1 MQIIIQKKALIV
13 IAFQVKCCKKIITK
27 YLTIRNKQSQ
37 IQTYLQIQMSQG
49 KVRVCFLMINKQQ
62 LMQVRMYF
70 TFMIVS
76 QVTQITCTTLM
87 VTQWI
92 LSSQVKIY
100 QYLARIKYQTITSQN
115 IQFNQ
120 SVNMTCHSIKLA
132 LTLQQVYKIL
142 FIYTILL
149 KQCQQNQTSCKCS
162 NKARQYTPSQP
173 YRALFFQFYLIK
185 FIYKMMKMICKF
197 LLFQIKVCKS
207 SINLILH
214 NTFFY
219 LARIVVKLFLFMMEL
234 TLLFMT
240 QIYYN
245 LFAKA
250 LLSIMILFYC
260 YMHKSKLQQCKIVR
274 QVYSIWIQ
282 CKQLNNYKI
291 LIFQIQ
297 KNSITITYYKSS
309 SLNKRIIKQIQFLVL
324 ILTLD
329 KQNKSQTQ
337 TAKQIKIIYL
347 FNFNIFKNQFKQEL
361 VIILNDMKTNTFYS
375 ITPNGL
381 NKISL
386 FVEKYDFYQITFD
399 DNEYPYCDFDMDRNT
414 MYLMAYYC
422 IIRNQYFIQIIN
434 ILNNS
439 IQLNYSETGYDY
451 YDLTIIPLI
460 NINSIAVIK
469 KIGFKIVDLTLQIS
483 IFDLNFS
490 TKNQSYLKFNFFHYL
505 EDTKQIIY
513 SYDNTVEV
521 HQYNSSGFNKVC
533 QFSCDASQVFTD
545 FINIQ
550 KQEDIIY
557 LLSKSTQV
565 EIFIPLIQIIYQF
578 NIASCALK
586 NSGQLFKSDNPF
598 LFYQDQQLENLS
610 QQIILYTQSQ
620 ILAVSFSG
628 QGFSQSVYQYS
639 SIFVGKDVFYLL
651 YNDVLVNYSRLQDK
665 LGDQLTSIVLHSVPL
680 YVRQSEDKIYII
692 SSSMIE
698 VYDTVLKK
706 GLLQIKSSFQI
717 QNVFTLA
724 DQSSILL
731 ISPFIDFAIFDINTQ
746 AFVQQLKFSSIQQ
759 IPTSIKYFSS
769 INVLIIICQNVMYQI
784 DLNYIFDFQKSV
796 QMQNFY
802 TIIAEQ
808 PQQIYSQIN
817 SIQHVSIYLFD
828 TKQILWW
835 FNQQN
840 KFQII
845 ATFYGEN
852 LVQYLMNGESN
863 SILLGLRSYFA
874 FIYNNNQQTLMR
886 NESLSG
892 IDILCQNR
900 YFVLQEQ
907 RKNIY
912 EIVANSSTFNSQLYY
927 SIDQNDDT
935 TISYFLVFSDYLTIV
950 YTNKNQLMANNTL
963 IYDFSQYFQKD
974 DNLTFVDLIL
984 ADGKQN
990 CFAVSF
996 NSYFFIYYYSTS
1008 VNDQTI
1014 NLAFYQIYSSIN
1026 NLDNGF
1032 IIDKLLMFQ
1041 NTVYFTISYNRVCV
1055 AYSLPTQIINS
1066 PKALQGLDPNIIYS
1080 TKVSHLEY
1088 LNFTNKFYQSL
1099 QKSLL
1104 IAPCSDKN
1112 KKIFVNNYVSI
1123 LFCKYSMNVYLK
1135 NNNMFV
1141 FSQVYQMFGLIEI
1154 FNIQNTNLLI
1164 LRSNDEMHVL
1174 LYSIPDQT
1182 LILQKIIEQN
1192 TDKIVQLN
1200 LIDGIQKGNGKN
1212 QITPNSV
1219 INVQAILQY
1228 DVISFQIVLSLYYD
1242 QQGSYLN
1249 IMSNTVNSL
1258 TCYQNYDTGMSTDI
1272 VSNQIQETYNNLNYI
1287 GQFYQISS
1295 IFLKLPT
1302 SGQQQIKKQKLDQII
1317 NQTLDYNKFSN
1328 EFTFYSPNLED
1339 TQTQSLQRFFN
1350 YNISSLK
1357 MKNIPINLSNKTEI
1371 KSQFIID
1378 SLIME
1383 QLYIKHILNFSKVSL
1398 SNMSTLIITDMTI
1411 ENLKFIT
1418 NQLFLFQNITTI
1430 LLKNIVI
1437 RNISGFT
1444 QSLFTIKETTKI
1456 TIDGLYIADINHFD
1470 FKSIFNINNS
1480 IELQMNN
1487 ITIRNIS
1494 SKSEQSTIFNTSI
1507 INQQTITALEAENLL
1522 NIVIHQ
1528 SVNYD
1533 QEYDMLQILQKD
1545 VFSYFQ
1551 LRINNC
1557 TQNYSLFNVM
1567 SNQCLFYSCQVSNIL
1582 SKDSLGSF
1590 LVFQGGQISIIQSN
1604 FTNNTAKEGG
1614 SIYLFN
1620 SQVNNVIKDSY
1631 FTHCKALGRGGA
1643 IYLDTTFIQIKDT
1656 YFTSCSSL
1664 IGGSIFYNSYRP
1676 QIFIQNKIQTSYPFQ
1691 GFSNNS
1697 AQIYGQNIGSY
1708 PAEFYIIDGQSQ
1720 ENNKIVQSDNNYFLG
1735 NLRSGEVVSFQ
1746 IQIVDEE
1753 NNPITI
1759 RQDYQTA
1766 YPAFINQ
1773 MILEFSI
1780 KIQIANPVNN
1790 DIEISD
1796 QTYADISNYVHQ
1808 TKTWSFTNLKITSST
1823 DYQSS
1828 QKIGVIQ
1835 IVCYGVKKNNDLGKL
1850 LDQDYSK
1857 NLSISFRQCKKG
1869 EVLNARNGISEC
1881 IPCPN
1886 GFFSMD
1892 QPVASQFIECKP
1904 CPQEAYECEKD
1915 QIYLKQGYWRN
1926 NNSLNIYYCNNRPE
1940 NCEGSLKG
1948 NRNYCSEGFVG
1959 ALCESCDSYG
1969 SVWGQKYMK
1978 MGQFNCVPCVDA
1990 KSYYFIFPIIIFL
2003 ILIVFYVVFSINNAI
2018 KISKQLSQAYYFK
2031 KIGIFNLGRSSLRIL
2046 SPFLAKQLMHFLQI
2060 SGLINSYKLALPS
2073 FFVVLTNVISQP
2085 ITNFQ
2090 YVLDCFFVPDQHSQL
2105 QSDGDSSAHQTTNT
2119 TIPLVFM
2126 RAIWNLCIPFIILLL
2141 VSIVYSILFCIKAVQ
2156 YKHFYAYN
2164 GVFFLMIFLQPNI
2177 VSSLISVVSCKTIDG
2192 ISYIKSDSNYQCYTY
2207 EHVKYSLLILLPTLI
2222 LWAFIIPLFILS
2234 RLIIQRNNLES
2245 ISTRLKFGF
2254 LYQEFK
2260 SKYFYWEFIKS
2271 YKKILLVIIY
2281 NFGQDF
2287 FYLKSCLMLLVLF
2300 IYYLSILK
2308 RSPYQLNSFNKTDQN
2323 LIICMLFILIMN
2335 IILQDTNIY
2344 WITVTGEFFTALFT
2358 IFIICFLIIQI
2369 LYQKIYS
2376 IIPHKIY
2383 SIQMF
2388 LKAKLPLI
2396 LFWVQPKKPLNAM
2409 RAFKNWKKVKN
2420 ILLTKGVFKQNERE
2434 TNQNQRQST
2443 SLANQNKPQNDNSQQ
2458 NQQVQIIKQIQQIQ
2472 AFTPKNNQQKQ
2483 KKGSNKPIQLESSS
2497 SQELSNS
2504 DISSSEQSK
2513 NEQKTTYK
2521 KQKKQNKQGN
2531 IKQITNNVFISDYQ
2545 DIYQNHSNTLNIN
2558 DINSQNQFHFAS
2570 SNQLSTSNNFH
2581 QQKGLQMLSNSTDK
2595 GHFKK
2600 IMNGESID
2608 TSQIDM
2614 CKLLNVYPSILNHR
2628 QDLVEA
2634 SQISHI
2640 NFEQNNSPSLINSN
2654 TDLNNKTIQRSY
2666 FQKNINL
2673 DKQEQNQEQN
2683 TQVKSED
2690 SNNQQNQTTA
2700 QNKINDN
2707 NDNNNLIVFDESE

>member
-1 MQIIIQKKALIV
+1 MSNKTILI
-13 IAFQVKCCKKIITK
+13 K
-27 YLTIRNKQSQ
+27 YLFIAAILEFARGQVFENRNLNVQSSCAQKFRFCSECDVNLQNCLSCQWGFQLNQNGKCQSQ
-37 IQTYLQIQMSQG
+37 CSNNLYWNNYDQENNNQISCVSVCDVGYEINQIYGVCDQVQQCPTYKIQDYLFHGSNITDILYLGGGLFVSLDISSTFYLWKYSEPVVSINIISLSDQYSIQRMQKSSNSSIFWAWNDYYLMSISIQNMRIADMYKIQLEEFTFPKELIILEQNSDTVNVVLLNQKQTLVCNINLKYQDQSNCAKNELQIRPDIPYNQNNNYISIIHINQ
-49 KVRVCFLMINKQQ
+49 FLVYDSSNLTKGYSNVLTQPKYLIRIQQ
-62 LMQVRMYF
+62 F
-70 TFMIVS
+70 
-76 QVTQITCTTLM
+76 
-87 VTQWI
+87 
-92 LSSQVKIY
+92 K
-100 QYLARIKYQTITSQN
+100 SQN
-115 IQFNQ
+115 IQFGVVDQNFISFFFASNSDQSSCYFETYSQNQ
-120 SVNMTCHSIKLA
+120 SLQLGQSIILETKNIILNINQNITLYQYNLNKTSQNA
-132 LTLQQVYKIL
+132 SFNILQQLPCNITYSMKDYQCQQLISSDYLVIKNTLLQVAMSFKLNEYPQLFLQIMIQINLQTNEMIYLYSDIDIQNQIRFINNSVFIAFSQNQIQIKKSLNNNRRFLEQQKPYRFMQYHSKLNAAKRQQLNTQLSEINNHKYKRQNVFYFYDSVLGNLNHLYNFDGNIVDFVVTGQNLLIL
-142 FIYTILL
+142 SSNQILNYNILKYSIQLISQYDLSFNQASFNSISTILL
-149 KQCQQNQTSCKCS
+149 VLFNKIYLQNDENDMQIFTILDQSFSDSGQAILVYDGINSTIYDSNLLQPICQSFAFNYDPILLLYAQKQ
-162 NKARQYTPSQP
+162 
-173 YRALFFQFYLIK
+173 I
-185 FIYKMMKMICKF
+185 
-197 LLFQIKVCKS
+197 
-207 SINLILH
+207 IL
-214 NTFFY
+214 
-219 LARIVVKLFLFMMEL
+219 
-234 TLLFMT
+234 
-240 QIYYN
+240 
-245 LFAKA
+245 
-250 LLSIMILFYC
+250 
-260 YMHKSKLQQCKIVR
+260 
-274 QVYSIWIQ
+274 
-282 CKQLNNYKI
+282 
-291 LIFQIQ
+291 
-297 KNSITITYYKSS
+297 
-309 SLNKRIIKQIQFLVL
+309 IIKQKNNKVNSISSVNLNSGQVEQV
-324 ILTLD
+324 INLD
-329 KQNKSQTQ
+329 S
-337 TAKQIKIIYL
+337 
-347 FNFNIFKNQFKQEL
+347 QEL

-1212 QITPNSV
+1212 QITPNS
-1219 INVQAILQY
+1219 
-1228 DVISFQIVLSLYYD
+1228 IVLSLYYD

-1302 SGQQQIKKQKLDQII
+1302 SGQQQIK
-1317 NQTLDYNKFSN
+1317 NN

-1444 QSLFTIKETTKI
+1444 QSLFTIKETN
-1456 TIDGLYIADINHFD
+1456 GLYIADINHFD

-2003 ILIVFYVVFSINNAI
+2003 ILIVFYV
-2018 KISKQLSQAYYFK
+2018 
-2031 KIGIFNLGRSSLRIL
+2031 IGIFNLGRSSLRIL

-2126 RAIWNLCIPFIILLL
+2126 RAIWNL
-2141 VSIVYSILFCIKAVQ
+2141 SKYSIKPYLCC
-2156 YKHFYAYN
+2156 
-2164 GVFFLMIFLQPNI
+2164 FLQDNRW
-2177 VSSLISVVSCKTIDG
+2177 
-2192 ISYIKSDSNYQCYTY
+2192 N
-2207 EHVKYSLLILLPTLI
+2207 
-2222 LWAFIIPLFILS
+2222 
-2234 RLIIQRNNLES
+2234 
-2245 ISTRLKFGF
+2245 F
-2254 LYQEFK
+2254 LY
-2260 SKYFYWEFIKS
+2260 
-2271 YKKILLVIIY
+2271 KK
-2281 NFGQDF
+2281 
-2287 FYLKSCLMLLVLF
+2287 
-2300 IYYLSILK
+2300 
-2308 RSPYQLNSFNKTDQN
+2308 
-2323 LIICMLFILIMN
+2323 
-2335 IILQDTNIY
+2335 
-2344 WITVTGEFFTALFT
+2344 
-2358 IFIICFLIIQI
+2358 
-2369 LYQKIYS
+2369 
-2376 IIPHKIY
+2376 
-2383 SIQMF
+2383 
-2388 LKAKLPLI
+2388 
-2396 LFWVQPKKPLNAM
+2396 
-2409 RAFKNWKKVKN
+2409 
-2420 ILLTKGVFKQNERE
+2420 
-2434 TNQNQRQST
+2434 
-2443 SLANQNKPQNDNSQQ
+2443 
-2458 NQQVQIIKQIQQIQ
+2458 
-2472 AFTPKNNQQKQ
+2472 
-2483 KKGSNKPIQLESSS
+2483 
-2497 SQELSNS
+2497 
-2504 DISSSEQSK
+2504 
-2513 NEQKTTYK
+2513 
-2521 KQKKQNKQGN
+2521 
-2531 IKQITNNVFISDYQ
+2531 
-2545 DIYQNHSNTLNIN
+2545 
-2558 DINSQNQFHFAS
+2558 
-2570 SNQLSTSNNFH
+2570 
-2581 QQKGLQMLSNSTDK
+2581 
-2595 GHFKK
+2595 
-2600 IMNGESID
+2600 
-2608 TSQIDM
+2608 
-2614 CKLLNVYPSILNHR
+2614 
-2628 QDLVEA
+2628 
-2634 SQISHI
+2634 
-2640 NFEQNNSPSLINSN
+2640 
-2654 TDLNNKTIQRSY
+2654 
-2666 FQKNINL
+2666 
-2673 DKQEQNQEQN
+2673 
-2683 TQVKSED
+2683 
-2690 SNNQQNQTTA
+2690 
-2700 QNKINDN
+2700 
-2707 NDNNNLIVFDESE
+2707 